1 MISIKTPEEIKLMR
15 EAGSILASVLE
26 ELRTKVAPGVTTEE
40 LDLYAEESIIKKGG
54 LPAFKGYQG
63 FPKTL
68 CTSINEEV
76 VHSIPKNIT
85 LKDGDIISIDCGVIY
100 KGYYSDAAITVK
112 VGEVKEN
119 IKKFIKIGEKSLMAG
134 IREARPGNHI
144 GDISNAIQTTIE
156 KNGYSVV
163 RDLVGHGVG
172 KNLHEE
178 PQIPNFGTKGKGPE
192 IKPGMTFAIEI
203 MTNMGG
209 PDIITLQDG
218 WTIVTRDNSLSMQA
232 EHTVLIT
239 KNGNEILTQKKA

>member
-15 EAGSILASVLE
+15 EAGSILASVLAK
-26 ELRTKVAPGVTTEE
+26 LRTKVAPGITTEE
-40 LDLYAEESIIKKGG
+40 LNLYAEKSIIEKGG
-54 LPAFKGYQG
+54 IPAFKGYHG

-76 VHSIPKNIT
+76 VHSIPGNKA

-100 KGYYSDAAITVK
+100 KGYYSDAAITVG
-112 VGEVKEN
+112 VGEIKES
-119 IKKFIKIGEKSLMAG
+119 IKKFIEIGRKSLMAG
-134 IREARPGNHI
+134 ISEARPGNHI

-156 KNGYSVV
+156 KNRYSVV

-178 PQIPNFGTKGKGPE
+178 PQIPNFGAKGEGPQ

-203 MTNMGG
+203 MANMGR
-209 PDIITLQDG
+209 PEVITLQDG
-218 WTIVTRDNSLSMQA
+218 WTIVTRDNSLSMQV

-239 KNGNEILTQKKA
+239 KNGNEILTQKKT